1 MSTPRPYDPAFA
13 VRVVE
18 LARGG
23 LLPPEIAVELAAS
36 LADFSA
42 WEAAHP
48 AFAVALADA
57 QTAAWA
63 WWNTQARDA
72 ISTNKVF
79 RSTLWA
85 KVMAQNFG
93 RSANLPSKR
102 TDKAAARPVVLARV
116 NIPDNGRKRRNRPN
130 AAGS

>member
-1 MSTPRPYDPAFA
+1 MPTPRPYDPAFA

-36 LADFSA
+36 LADFTA

-48 AFAVALADA
+48 DFATALADA
-57 QTAAWA
+57 QTATWA
-63 WWNTQARDA
+63 WWNTQAREA
-72 ISTNKVF
+72 ISNNKTF
-79 RSTLWA
+79 RSALWA

-93 RSANLPSKR
+93 RSGNLPSRR
-102 TDKAAARPVVLARV
+102 TDKPAVRPVVLARV
-116 NIPDNGRKRRNRPN
+116 NIPDNGRKRRTRPN
-130 AAGS
+130 GAGG

>member
-1 MSTPRPYDPAFA
+1 MPVPRPYDPAFA
-13 VRVVE
+13 ARVVE

-36 LADFSA
+36 LADFTA

-48 AFAVALADA
+48 DFAIALADA

-63 WWNTQARDA
+63 WWNTQAHEA

-102 TDKAAARPVVLARV
+102 TDKPAARPVVRARYE
-116 NIPDNGRKRRNRPN
+116 IPDNGKERRPRKATGGR
-130 AAGS
+130 

>member
-1 MSTPRPYDPAFA
+1 MLTPRAYDPAFA
-13 VRVVE
+13 ARVVE

-48 AFAVALADA
+48 DFATALADA

-63 WWNTQARDA
+63 WWNTQAREA
-72 ISTNKVF
+72 ISTNKTF
-79 RSTLWA
+79 RSALWA

-93 RSANLPSKR
+93 RSGNLLRKPADR
-102 TDKAAARPVVLARV
+102 PAARPVVRARYE
-116 NIPDNGRKRRNRPN
+116 IPDNGKERQPRKARRAR
-130 AAGS
+130 